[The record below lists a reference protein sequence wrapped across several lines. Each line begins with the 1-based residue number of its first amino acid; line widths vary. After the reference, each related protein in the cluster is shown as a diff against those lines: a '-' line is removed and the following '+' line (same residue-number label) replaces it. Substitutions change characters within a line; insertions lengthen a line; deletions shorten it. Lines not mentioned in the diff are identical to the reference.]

1 MRCACVCR
9 EVRGARRTQFMY
21 YTTSPETGRGARAA
35 VSISLSLRATRHA
48 PRPARPHAAEQ
59 HTTHAS
65 SLLPLTYLASSITAH
80 AKTNR
85 GTHARHTAP
94 RGPQAQQ
101 EHVCLP
107 CVVEH
112 ANGDALTHIWSY
124 HNVNVTLLTA
134 CSHADTLINPRVRPT
149 GRTVV
154 CATRSHLN
162 TSDFSP
168 PESCMPGPFLNAAT
182 SVWIA
187 SCVFLMD
194 GRSRMSIT
202 AHAPAFASTG
212 CPKS

>member
-1 MRCACVCR
+1 MTSPARDWRRTVEATR
-9 EVRGARRTQFMY
+9 TWDDGEARGGGGAPGAPGARRG
-21 YTTSPETGRGARAA
+21 GR
-35 VSISLSLRATRHA
+35 SLSPTRAC
-48 PRPARPHAAEQ
+48 
-59 HTTHAS
+59 AS
-65 SLLPLTYLASSITAH
+65 
-80 AKTNR
+80 
-85 GTHARHTAP
+85 
-94 RGPQAQQ
+94 
-101 EHVCLP
+101 P

-202 AHAPAFASTG
+202 AHAPALASAG